1 MDKLAV
7 KEGLRLKPLLKV
19 GIICPCKIEYDK
31 CKSILN
37 LSSES
42 NLNGR
47 TISSKKYES
56 CEAIAIF
63 AGPGKIQCASATQLV
78 IDKFNVDMVID
89 VGGAGAL
96 VDVLKCNDIIVAK
109 EVYEYDVCEIEEYP
123 KFKDELTSRT
133 IFYDSA
139 KDKNPNIEMVMIYKL
154 SSIDANIKF
163 GNIASGEKTV
173 KDKVTRDKLYSLL
186 NAHACNWET
195 SSVIKTANLN
205 GIKAL
210 SIRVIT
216 DNADEK
222 MEKDFYEN
230 WGNALEKLYIALD
243 QIFERGLL
251 NELVDL

>member
-1 MDKLAV
+1 M
-7 KEGLRLKPLLKV
+7 KPLLKV

-37 LSSES
+37 LSNET

-47 TISSKKYES
+47 TVSSKKYKS
-56 CEAIAIF
+56 CEVIAVF

-78 IDKFNVDMVID
+78 IDKFNVDMIID
-89 VGGAGAL
+89 VGGVGSL
-96 VDVLKCNDIIVAK
+96 VDELVYNDIIVAK
-109 EVYEYDVCEIEEYP
+109 EVYEYDVCEIEDYL

-133 IFYDSA
+133 ILSNISNE
-139 KDKNPNIEMVMIYKL
+139 KNEHFEKVLIDKL
-154 SSIDANIKF
+154 SAIDVNIKF

-173 KDKVTRDKLYSLL
+173 KDKMTRDKLHSLL
-186 NAHACNWET
+186 NAHACDWET

-205 GIKAL
+205 DIKAL

-230 WGNALEKLYIALD
+230 WGNALEKLYTVLNKM
-243 QIFERGLL
+243 FEESLL
-251 NELVDL
+251 NDLVD